1 MNKKILLYLSM
12 SACVMGTYMYT
23 RSAKGTPKNIW
34 QAAAQGN
41 LGAVKNFVKKEGV
54 DVNIVDRDGRTP
66 LIIATDEKKLQVMNY
81 LLQNKADVNI
91 PDEDGDTALM
101 HAAKEGLDNM
111 VLAMLARDAKINAR
125 NNKKETALME
135 AADEG
140 HPTTVKLLL
149 ENAADANLEDNDR
162 ETALLKAVREYAE
175 KMRKRHTN
183 KGNTKKRYMKV
194 IALLV
199 PKTNSQNLK
208 NALKATK
215 DQGIKKIIQ
224 DELNDRKS

>member
-1 MNKKILLYLSM
+1 MNKKVLLYLSM

-23 RSAKGTPKNIW
+23 RSAKGRPKNIW

-41 LGAVKNFVKKEGV
+41 LAAVEKFVEKDGV
-54 DVNIVDRDGRTP
+54 DVNIVDHDKRTP
-66 LIIATDEKKLQVMNY
+66 LIIATDEKKLEVMNY

-111 VLAMLARDAKINAR
+111 VLAMLARDAHVNAR

-135 AADEG
+135 ASDEG
-140 HPTTVKLLL
+140 HPGTVQLLL
-149 ENAADANLEDNDR
+149 ENAADANFVDNDG

-175 KMRKRHTN
+175 EMRERDSNKRD
-183 KGNTKKRYMKV
+183 TKKRYMKV

-199 PKTNSQNLK
+199 PKTNSQNLQK
-208 NALKATK
+208 ALKATK
-215 DQGIKKIIQ
+215 DQKVKKIIQ
-224 DELNDRKS
+224 YELNDRKN